1 MPHLTGSF
9 AEFPDLDKIP
19 PGDIAGWLKNKP
31 ESHVLINFFGNRL
44 LYPQTIAQNQ
54 KDLEIDFA
62 ILREAL
68 KQRPDTV
75 YDPKSSRI
83 LLPESYIDRFPP
95 LARLAGAVVEAL
107 NPKGITQIYIKD
119 NKTVKLAG
127 TVIRPLEIEDLAKTG
142 SSVRFEVSGVAG
154 VLKLNSL
161 NISQIDGTGQKIK
174 IAEKEY
180 IVSGGILGVII
191 DLRINSR

>member
-1 MPHLTGSF
+1 MPHLTGFF

-54 KDLEIDFA
+54 KDLEMDFA

-68 KQRPDTV
+68 KQKPEVV

-83 LLPESYIDRFPP
+83 LLPELYIDRFP

-107 NPKGITQIYIKD
+107 SPDGITQIYVKD

-127 TVIRPLEIEDLAKTG
+127 TLIRPHEIEDLAKAG
-142 SSVRFEVSGVAG
+142 SSVKIEVGGVAG
-154 VLKLNSL
+154 VLKINSL
-161 NISQIDGTGQKIK
+161 NISQIEGSGQKIK
-174 IAEKEY
+174 IADKEY
-180 IVSGGILGVII
+180 IVNGGILGIII
-191 DLRINSR
+191 DLRINST